1 MKVIT
6 SIDKATENITLP
18 IMESFYTL
26 QGEGFHSGKAAYFIR
41 TAGCDVG
48 CHWCDVKE
56 SWEISKDQYKS
67 ISNIVEDARKS
78 TGKIAV
84 ITGGEPLMYDMDL
97 LTNALKNDGFDTH
110 LETSGAYPLSGDWNW
125 ICFSP
130 KKFKKPLD
138 EFYSRADELKVV
150 IYNKSDFQ
158 WAEKHASKMRN
169 GAKLFLQPE
178 WSRKDQ
184 VVPLIIDYVKDNP
197 EWQITF
203 CNIFLALI
211 KKF

>member
-6 SIDKATENITLP
+6 SIDKSTENITLP
-18 IMESFYTL
+18 IMEAFYTL

-56 SWEISKDQYKS
+56 SWQISKDQYQS
-67 ISNIVEDARKS
+67 ISKIVEDANKFKS
-78 TGKIAV
+78 KLAV

-97 LTNALKNDGFDTH
+97 LTNALQHKSIDTH
-110 LETSGAYPLSGDWNW
+110 LETSGAYPLTGEWNW

-130 KKFKKPLD
+130 KKFKQPLE

-158 WAEKHASKMRN
+158 WAEKHAAKMQK
-169 GAKLFLQPE
+169 GAKIFLQPE
-178 WSRKDQ
+178 WSKKEQ
-184 VVPLIIDYVKDNP
+184 IVPLIIDYIKDNP
-197 EWQITF
+197 EWQISLQTHKYMD
-203 CNIFLALI
+203 IP
-211 KKF
+211 

>member
-6 SIDKATENITLP
+6 STDKSTENITLP
-18 IMESFYTL
+18 IMEAFYTL

-56 SWEISKDQYKS
+56 SWQISKDQYQS
-67 ISNIVEDARKS
+67 ISKIVEDANKVKS
-78 TGKIAV
+78 KLAV

-97 LTNALKNDGFDTH
+97 LTNALHNTGIDTH
-110 LETSGAYPLSGDWNW
+110 LETSGAYPLTGEWNW

-130 KKFKKPLD
+130 KKFKQPIE

-158 WAEKHASKMRN
+158 WAEKHAAKMHNR
-169 GAKLFLQPE
+169 AKLFLQPE
-178 WSRKDQ
+178 WSQKDQ
-184 VVPLIIDYVKDNP
+184 VVPLIIDYIKDNP
-197 EWQITF
+197 EWQISLQTHKYMD
-203 CNIFLALI
+203 IP
-211 KKF
+211 